1 MGKGTVRAPGRRPQ
15 AGGAARPAAVPEVG
29 EGRRWTEHAASVGP
43 ATARAAAAPPTP
55 AAGTMETTGDADR
68 LTSIVRRVEGVADE
82 VDPVTLGAILDAV
95 GRRSFGVALLVP
107 GLVTLAPL
115 VGDVP
120 GVPTL
125 MAVVVLLSAGQLLV
139 GRDRPWL
146 PRWLLERRV
155 EAATVRKAARR
166 MLPGVRVMDRVLNPR
181 LTVLTGRPAQYVIAA
196 VCVVVAAAMPAM
208 ELVPFSANVA
218 GVLLTGFGLSLVTS
232 DGLLVLITLAVAGA
246 IAAVVA
252 FGVL

>member
-1 MGKGTVRAPGRRPQ
+1 
-15 AGGAARPAAVPEVG
+15 
-29 EGRRWTEHAASVGP
+29 
-43 ATARAAAAPPTP
+43 
-55 AAGTMETTGDADR
+55 METNTDTDR
-68 LTSIVRRVEGVADE
+68 LGDLVERVERVAEE
-82 VDPVTLGAILDAV
+82 VDPVTLETILDAL

-139 GRDRPWL
+139 GREKPWL
-146 PRWLLERRV
+146 PAWLLERRV
-155 EAATVRKAARR
+155 EAATVRKVVGWMR
-166 MLPGVRVMDRVLNPR
+166 PGVRVMDRILSPR
-181 LTVLTGRPAQYVIAA
+181 LAVLTGRPARHVIAA

-218 GVLLTGFGLSLVTS
+218 GVVLTGFGLSLVTS

-246 IAAVVA
+246 LAAVVA
-252 FGVL
+252 YGVL

>member
-1 MGKGTVRAPGRRPQ
+1 MRPGLRRPQ
-15 AGGAARPAAVPEVG
+15 ARRVRASPSSPKLGGARAPDPAADTAEMS
-29 EGRRWTEHAASVGP
+29 TEA
-43 ATARAAAAPPTP
+43 
-55 AAGTMETTGDADR
+55 ER
-68 LTSIVRRVEGVADE
+68 LEAIVERVEGVAEE
-82 VDPVTLGAILDAV
+82 VDPVTLGAILDAL

-125 MAVVVLLSAGQLLV
+125 MALVVLLSAGQLLF
-139 GRDRPWL
+139 GRERPWL

-155 EAATVRKAARR
+155 EAATVRKVVGWLR
-166 MLPGVRVMDRVLNPR
+166 PGVRVMDRVLDPR
-181 LTVLTGRPAQYVIAA
+181 LTVLTGRPARHVIAA
-196 VCVVVAAAMPAM
+196 VCVVVAAVMPVM

-218 GVLLTGFGLSLVTS
+218 GVLLTGFGLSVVTS
-232 DGLLVLITLAVAGA
+232 DGLLVLVTLGVAGA

>member
-1 MGKGTVRAPGRRPQ
+1 MTRDAERL
-15 AGGAARPAAVPEVG
+15 
-29 EGRRWTEHAASVGP
+29 
-43 ATARAAAAPPTP
+43 
-55 AAGTMETTGDADR
+55 GD
-68 LTSIVRRVEGVADE
+68 LVERVEGVAEE
-82 VDPVTLGAILDAV
+82 VDPVTLEAILDAL

-125 MAVVVLLSAGQLLV
+125 MALVVLLSAGQILI
-139 GRDRPWL
+139 GRERPWL

-155 EAATVRKAARR
+155 EAGTVRKVVGWMRPAA
-166 MLPGVRVMDRVLNPR
+166 RVMDRVLDPR
-181 LTVLTGRPAQYVIAA
+181 LGVLTGRPAQRVIAA
-196 VCVVVAAAMPAM
+196 VCVGVAAVMPVM

-232 DGLLVLITLAVAGA
+232 DGLLVLVTAGVAGA
-246 IAAVVA
+246 IGAVVA
-252 FGVL
+252 YGVL